1 MTCSDGDIE
10 DMSVEPEM
18 VSDNLVVS
26 LDYTLTVDGELLDSS
41 EDSGP
46 IEFIQGRGEIV
57 QGLEDGISGMR
68 LNEKREVIVDAANGY
83 GEIDPEAVVDVPAE
97 DFPEGIPLEAGIS
110 LQVSDDHG
118 QVMDAT
124 ILEVNGDT
132 VKLDFN
138 HPLAGKQLVFNVT
151 ITGLRDATEEEL
163 EHEHVHGGCGC
174 EDCEDCEEEE
184 IEAE

>member
-1 MTCSDGDIE
+1 MENIE

-26 LDYTLTVDGELLDSS
+26 LDYTLTVDGAVLDSS

-46 IEFIQGRGEIV
+46 IEFIQGRGEII
-57 QGLEDGISGMR
+57 QGLEDGITGMR
-68 LNEKREVIVDAANGY
+68 LNENREVIVEPVNGY
-83 GEIDPEAVVDVPAE
+83 GEIDPEAVVDVPTE
-97 DFPEGIPLEAGIS
+97 DFPEGIPLEVGIQ
-110 LQVSDDHG
+110 LQVSDDNG
-118 QVMDAT
+118 QMMDAT
-124 ILEVNGDT
+124 ILEVNEDV

-151 ITGLRDATEEEL
+151 ITGLRDATQEEL
-163 EHEHVHGGCGC
+163 DHGHVYEDCDC

-184 IEAE
+184 EDVE